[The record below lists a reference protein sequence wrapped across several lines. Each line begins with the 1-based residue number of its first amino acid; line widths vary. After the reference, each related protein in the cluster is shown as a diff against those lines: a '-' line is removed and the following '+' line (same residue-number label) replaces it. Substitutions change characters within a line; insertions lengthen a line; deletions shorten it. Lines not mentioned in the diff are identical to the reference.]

1 MTPLKG
7 IKVLDLSEEIAGPF
21 CSMQLSDGGA
31 QVIKVEPI
39 DGDWSR
45 QVGEKIN
52 GESALFLALN
62 RGKKSIALNL
72 KDAKGREIFRKLA
85 KDADVIIE
93 SFGPGKAEELEVG
106 YSQLRADNAG
116 LVYCAISPF
125 GPVGPY
131 AGMPA
136 SELEIQGM
144 AGYQWFLGEMGE
156 APVRLGVDM
165 ATTTTGMWSFIGILS
180 ALFSRGQTGAGQ
192 RIDSSMFLNM
202 IMMYGYV
209 ITAHYN
215 LDFPGGWHFTGPF
228 DHAETGYRTRDRALM
243 FGMPIAADK
252 IQAAWESFCKQVG
265 LDALLEDPYFKEK
278 GMRMVG
284 IGRDAQEFKPV
295 IESALENMT
304 SAEIKKIVEGL
315 SGYCAVFKNLE
326 DVFNEP
332 QVAAVSML
340 EELEHPVAGK
350 IKVTGIPW
358 KLMDTPLQIQCPPPT
373 LGQHTG
379 EILRALGYA
388 AGDINALRGSKIVA

>member
-1 MTPLKG
+1 
-7 IKVLDLSEEIAGPF
+7 V
-21 CSMQLSDGGA
+21 
-31 QVIKVEPI
+31 
-39 DGDWSR
+39 
-45 QVGEKIN
+45 
-52 GESALFLALN
+52 
-62 RGKKSIALNL
+62 
-72 KDAKGREIFRKLA
+72 
-85 KDADVIIE
+85 
-93 SFGPGKAEELEVG
+93 
-106 YSQLRADNAG
+106 
-116 LVYCAISPF
+116 
-125 GPVGPY
+125 
-131 AGMPA
+131 
-136 SELEIQGM
+136 
-144 AGYQWFLGEMGE
+144 GE

-165 ATTTTGMWSFIGILS
+165 ATTTTGIWSFIGILS
-180 ALFSRGQTGAGQ
+180 ALFSRKKTGAGQ
-192 RIDSSMFLNM
+192 KIDSSMFLNM

-228 DHAETGYRTRDRALM
+228 DHAETGYRTKDRALM

-252 IQAAWESFCKQVG
+252 IQTAWESFCKQVG

-332 QVAAVSML
+332 QVEAVNML
-340 EELEHPVAGK
+340 EELEHPAVGK

-358 KLMDTPLQIQCPPPT
+358 KMLDTPLKIQGPPPT

-379 EILRALGYA
+379 EILLALGYTA
-388 AGDINALRGSKIVA
+388 EDISTMKASKVVV